1 MKAIIAIVRPI
12 NPARPEPR
20 PQPPPPP
27 PPPLALAPPPDP
39 AAVTVTFAVL
49 VFPPLVAVTVY
60 GPPVVVLAV
69 NNPVLLS
76 VPRVVADSAHVAVG
90 WTANAALN
98 CSFSEAVNGWVAE
111 KATVADAGVTATLDA
126 V

>member
-39 AAVTVTFAVL
+39 AAVTVTLAVL

-60 GPPVVVLAV
+60 GPPAVVFAV

-76 VPRVVADSAHVAVG
+76 APLVVADSDSDHVAVG
-90 WTANAALN
+90 WTASAVLN
-98 CSFSEAVNGWVAE
+98 
-111 KATVADAGVTATLDA
+111 
-126 V
+126 